1 MKILGVVF
9 CLLYALGMNSCK
21 TWTSRDSSKMGT
33 QSDVTSSQL
42 DDVRSLDHMGVNYA
56 EVYKVGGLTESLVGR
71 I

>member
-21 TWTSRDSSKMGT
+21 NWTSRDSSKMGT